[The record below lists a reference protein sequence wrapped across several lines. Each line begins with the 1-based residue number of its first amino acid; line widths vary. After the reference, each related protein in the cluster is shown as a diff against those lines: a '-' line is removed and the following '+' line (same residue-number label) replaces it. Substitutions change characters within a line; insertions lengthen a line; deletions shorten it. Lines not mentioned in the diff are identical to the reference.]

1 VRAAATLAVLAAG
14 TRDKKAVEVL
24 SRAALSDK
32 VALVR
37 EAAIIALIKVDTE
50 AARGIASKIA
60 SSDVE
65 PRVREAARAAGGAK

>member
-1 VRAAATLAVLAAG
+1 MEA
-14 TRDKKAVEVL
+14 L

-37 EAAIIALIKVDTE
+37 EAAIIALIKVDAE
-50 AARGIASKIA
+50 AARGIAAKIA

-65 PRVREAARAAGGAK
+65 PRVRDAARGAGGVK